1 MLYVLMTKIITSDSY
16 TSYPEYI
23 TLALIIYLGDGTR
36 CSESPRGNN
45 FTGWFEI
52 PLGGIRTAT
61 EAEIHGSTGHDC
73 QVIIDEL
80 YKELEIDT
88 STGIPPCNIVD
99 CSLSDQIRVVQSSLF
114 QVRSYIDK
122 LSNVIENRFL
132 SNKRSI
138 TSFRYNMK
146 RYINILVSTI
156 HRICTI
162 SVNICSALFHFP
174 KRIYDLWD

>member
-1 MLYVLMTKIITSDSY
+1 M
-16 TSYPEYI
+16 
-23 TLALIIYLGDGTR
+23 
-36 CSESPRGNN
+36 
-45 FTGWFEI
+45 
-52 PLGGIRTAT
+52 
-61 EAEIHGSTGHDC
+61 
-73 QVIIDEL
+73 IIDEL

-88 STGIPPCNIVD
+88 STGIPLCNIVD
-99 CSLSDQIRVVQSSLF
+99 CSLSDRIRVVQFSLF

-156 HRICTI
+156 RRIGTI
-162 SVNICSALFHFP
+162 SVNICLALFHFP